1 VSEPLAPTPF
11 TDFSGAFDAARYVPV
26 PDDWSVAVSD
36 VVSSTTAIKEGRYKD
51 VNLAGAATIAG
62 IANATG
68 RDDLPFAFGGDGAV
82 VLIPPEFR
90 DTAANAMRATT
101 RLIRDVMGLNLRGS
115 MIPLAEIRKRGR
127 DVRIAAHDL
136 GAGRTLAMLAGGGT
150 GIAETLCKSADGAC
164 FTLGD
169 ESSGEAD
176 LTGLSC
182 RWEPLTPAHGA
193 IMALVVH
200 ARTDGN
206 ANDIVPA
213 IYRDIHA
220 RIAAITGATSSP
232 AHAGAYRLKWPPG
245 GMAREAELQ
254 DTSPNGNTRARIL
267 MEAALSKLSRFTGWK
282 PGGFDARAY
291 EASLP
296 AHSDYRKYA
305 DSLRMVIDLTP
316 AQAESIRALLEAEW
330 KKGAIDYG
338 THIADAALMTCFVR
352 STDDSGHIHFIDG
365 ADGGYALAAAEM
377 KRRMAGGA

>member
-1 VSEPLAPTPF
+1 MSPPLNPTPF
-11 TDFSGAFDAARYVPV
+11 KDFSGAFDAARYVPV
-26 PDDWSVAVSD
+26 PGDWSVAVSD
-36 VVSSTTAIKEGRYKD
+36 VVSSTAAIKEGRYKD

-62 IANATG
+62 IANAVG

-82 VLIPPEFR
+82 VLIPPELR
-90 DTAANAMRATT
+90 DTAAGAMRATT
-101 RLIRDVMGLNLRGS
+101 RLVREVMGLSLRGA
-115 MIPLAEIRKRGR
+115 MIPLAEIRARGR
-127 DVRIAAHDL
+127 DVRVAAHDL

-150 GIAETLCKSADGAC
+150 EIAETLCKSADGAC
-164 FTLGD
+164 FNLGD
-169 ESSGEAD
+169 GGDNEAD
-176 LTGLSC
+176 LSGLSC

-200 ARTDGN
+200 ARDPG
-206 ANDIVPA
+206 NDIVPA

-220 RIAAITGATSSP
+220 RIAAIAGAAASP
-232 AHAGAYRLKWPPG
+232 AHAGAYRLKWPPR
-245 GMAREAELQ
+245 GMAREAALQ
-254 DTSPNGNTRARIL
+254 ATSPRGNTSARIL
-267 MEAALSKLSRFTGWK
+267 MEGALSKLSRFTGWK

-316 AQAESIRALLEAEW
+316 QQAESIRALLEAEW
-330 KKGAIDYG
+330 KKGAVDYG
-338 THIADAALMTCFVR
+338 THIAGAALMTCFVR